1 MRQRIPGP
9 VLAVCAEFLSN
20 YETHASLDN
29 LFTYAGAPGEPP
41 TGNKLVKAQSWLR
54 LINDDETL
62 DPLNI
67 LGRIMETHMEEELD
81 SPHPWESGQPT
92 KLKAREKIEKT
103 IAQNDLRYIKGG
115 KFITSQSL
123 ASPSRTLEQ
132 LIKEHD
138 IKAVEVE
145 FERALKNV
153 EANPRE
159 AVSAASNILESL
171 CKVYIE
177 ESPILEAPTKL
188 DLKSV
193 WSVVR
198 KDLGFDPSLIE
209 DQDLQKILTGL
220 FSIIDGVASLRSH
233 ASSAHGAGAK
243 SYKLEPRHAR
253 LAVHTA
259 HTAALFIIETWQKK
273 KKF

>member
-9 VLAVCAEFLSN
+9 VLAACAEFLSN

-41 TGNKLVKAQSWLR
+41 TGNKLVKTQSWLR
-54 LINDDETL
+54 LINDDESL
-62 DPLNI
+62 DPLSV
-67 LGRIMETHMEEELD
+67 LGRIMENHMEEELD
-81 SPHPWESGQPT
+81 SPHLWKSGDPT

-103 IAQNDLRYIKGG
+103 LSNSNLRYVAGG
-115 KFITSQSL
+115 KFITSKSI
-123 ASPSRTLEQ
+123 ASASQTLERM
-132 LIKEHD
+132 LKEKKIKSID
-138 IKAVEVE
+138 FE

-153 EANPRE
+153 ETNPRE

-177 ESPILEAPTKL
+177 ESSTLVAPAKL

-198 KDLGFDPSLIE
+198 KDLGFDPSSIE

-220 FSIIDGVASLRSH
+220 FSIVDGIASLRTH
-233 ASSAHGAGAK
+233 ASSAHGSGKK
-243 SYKLEPRHAR
+243 SYNLEPRHAR

-259 HTAALFIIETWQKK
+259 HAAALFILETWQKK
-273 KKF
+273 KT